1 MKIIKYELLKFIK
14 NKFCISLFIILL
26 CMSSILCFIQIHNQD
41 ISIKDYYQIHTIVDS
56 LSIEES
62 QEYINDLK
70 DFYDLYDIYFLE
82 NKPKEVIDT
91 YVKKKG
97 KQWVDQAI
105 KKIESTSSNDIFKQ
119 MSTVNRVQ
127 DEIHYVKEG
136 YSQFQQQLV
145 KSVQLNQEISIF
157 QNKDQSIKNKH
168 ILEQYE
174 KLYDIDSINMV
185 PSLGIEQFFQFNVP
199 EILAIVFLI
208 YLLGYYVYQEKKRG
222 LTSFTQIMI
231 HGKHVQY
238 FAKLFSILFIV
249 IIWLIISYCLSIL
262 IISFI
267 YQGFHFEAKIQDIPL
282 FMKSTINGEVWHLL
296 LIFLFHKIIVFITIG
311 SALYALSYYFSSFT
325 LNIILSIIIAVGS
338 FFIYHS
344 IADLSSIAIFK
355 YLNIYALFQHLD
367 YFADYICFSFGNYVI
382 STYFLFYIMEFIII
396 LCSCL
401 YIYLPLNNH
410 YSLKMISFKTRKQ
423 KPLSLKQYEN
433 KKLWLKDKGVE
444 WFMLVVIIQGCI
456 VLNMK
461 PALTMDD
468 IYYNQMIDTIGN
480 TVNETSYNKLIE
492 TEKSLNELMLNE
504 SVNQSYSSIDILQKY
519 SAFEKYK
526 ERYYELQND
535 ENAQL
540 LKENEYRLLLE
551 DSIMY
556 KMAYVFI
563 IGTLIMIINQCF
575 FREKESYVENL
586 QKISFCGRDN
596 LFHIK
601 IKAIMFYIVALN
613 FILYGMIFVKTIIE
627 YPTIIFWIPIT
638 YLKAFSDF
646 EIPIHIVTFII
657 LTMILR
663 TIIVCLMTYILSY
676 FVYKTKNR
684 YTSLVVV
691 FIVLLLFEILSIQFI
706 SLDINLVYMLIS
718 LVFYHKIILMIGF
731 VLLLLLIVIYIHRKE
746 TWLWKN

>member
-62 QEYINDLK
+62 QEYINNLK

-231 HGKHVQY
+231 NGKHVQY

-262 IISFI
+262 IILFI

-382 STYFLFYIMEFIII
+382 STYFLFYIMAFIII

-423 KPLSLKQYEN
+423 KPLSLKQYEY
-433 KKLWLKDKGVE
+433 KKLWLKDKGLE

-504 SVNQSYSSIDILQKY
+504 SVNQSYSSIDISQKY

-540 LKENEYRLLLE
+540 LKENEYKLLFE

-556 KMAYVFI
+556 KIAYVFI
-563 IGTLIMIINQCF
+563 IGILIMIINQCF

-684 YTSLVVV
+684 YTSLIVV

-731 VLLLLLIVIYIHRKE
+731 VLLLLLIFIYIHRKE
-746 TWLWKN
+746 KSLWKN